1 MTSAESVTV
10 VRWRWL
16 ALSAVVVAADQLSKA
31 CVQAALAL
39 GVRVD
44 VTPFFAW
51 VHVHNTGAAFSLLA
65 DAGGWQLGFFV
76 VVTLGVS
83 VGLVVWLW
91 RLPAGHW
98 WTASALALILGG
110 AWGNL
115 WDRVALGHV
124 VDFLLFHWR
133 GHAFPAFNLADSAIT
148 TGAAMLILEPVVWR
162 RSGAQANA

>member
-1 MTSAESVTV
+1 MTDAESVTA

-16 ALSAVVVAADQLSKA
+16 ALSALVVAADQLSKA
-31 CVQAALAL
+31 CVQAALAPAA
-39 GVRVD
+39 RVD
-44 VTPFFAW
+44 VTPFFSW

-76 VVTLGVS
+76 VVTLVVS
-83 VGLVVWLW
+83 VGLVIWLW

-133 GHAFPAFNLADSAIT
+133 GAAFPAFNLADTAIT
-148 TGAAMLILEPVVWR
+148 IGAAMLIFEPMVR
-162 RSGAQANA
+162 RGSGAQADV